1 MKHGGNSLKQSVYE
15 ALNFLLSI
23 DLENKL
29 TFGGMKMKNLDLIVL
44 NLMLLL
50 LVGTKLDK
58 KT

>member
-44 NLMLLL
+44 NLMLLF